1 MYASK
6 FTYTHTFGSQT
17 NICFMENEWKHEPAR
32 TEPCEKCLCFVWFNP
47 CVMLHSDIEKIIMII
62 YMCELWIAKT
72 RLWIL
77 DLERLSYVFQIL
89 FCLDK
94 QSPTSMLS
102 LFCRPPPLHELWWL
116 QKDSSIRV
124 TFPIVF
130 RTNLWCA
137 KGKKNGFRIQ
147 IWILFKK
154 VSRSTAPYGWW
165 KKSG

>member
-1 MYASK
+1 MN
-6 FTYTHTFGSQT
+6 GNT
-17 NICFMENEWKHEPAR
+17 NPRERNLAQSACV
-32 TEPCEKCLCFVWFNP
+32 LCGVILAWCYIATLKN
-47 CVMLHSDIEKIIMII
+47 HNI

-94 QSPTSMLS
+94 LSPTSMLS
-102 LFCRPPPLHELWWL
+102 LFCRPPPLQELWWL

-124 TFPIVF
+124 TFPFVF